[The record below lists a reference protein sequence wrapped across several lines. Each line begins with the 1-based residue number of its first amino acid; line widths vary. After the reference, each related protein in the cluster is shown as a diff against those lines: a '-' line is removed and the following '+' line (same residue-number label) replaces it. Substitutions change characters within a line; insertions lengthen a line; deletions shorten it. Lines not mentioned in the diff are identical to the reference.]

1 MKKIKCI
8 LAIIAS
14 TLLAQHAVAFSN
26 GDIITR
32 ADMVNI
38 SLENSSVNIFV
49 NLSDA
54 NISNLRV
61 SDDTQIGLNFSYEVV
76 AATPSTHDIDFG
88 SDNPLETGS
97 QLDEVTHLPPRISI
111 NYYFN
116 EPSSALQ
123 SYVDIGVNYKMFY
136 EEELTSTNKVVG
148 LSDVE
153 LDALFNL
160 AAKIN
165 AYYML
170 SEKWFVNAS
179 SRYVDIDTEASFN
192 LGTTPRPLD
201 DIDIEPM
208 VTMFSIGYVF

>member
-76 AATPSTHDIDFG
+76 AATHDIDFG

-97 QLDEVTHLPPRISI
+97 QLDEVTHLPPKISI

-116 EPSSALQ
+116 DPSSAFQ
-123 SYVDIGVNYKMFY
+123 TYVDIGVNYKMFY
-136 EEELTSTNKVVG
+136 EEELTSTNKVVD

>member
-1 MKKIKCI
+1 
-8 LAIIAS
+8 
-14 TLLAQHAVAFSN
+14 
-26 GDIITR
+26 
-32 ADMVNI
+32 
-38 SLENSSVNIFV
+38 
-49 NLSDA
+49 
-54 NISNLRV
+54 
-61 SDDTQIGLNFSYEVV
+61 
-76 AATPSTHDIDFG
+76 
-88 SDNPLETGS
+88 
-97 QLDEVTHLPPRISI
+97 
-111 NYYFN
+111 
-116 EPSSALQ
+116 
-123 SYVDIGVNYKMFY
+123 
-136 EEELTSTNKVVG
+136 VVG

-153 LDALFNL
+153 LGALFNL